1 MLVLVT
7 DFGLAGP
14 YTGQMKAVLHQQAP
28 GVPQVDLFA
37 DAPSF
42 DPRST
47 AYLLPAYAG
56 SFPLDSVFLVVVD
69 PGVGTDRGAV
79 VLRADGRW
87 FVGPDNGVLA
97 MVARRARTKRWW
109 RIAYR
114 PPAMS
119 NTFHGRDLFAPV
131 AASLAQGDPSALAD
145 IPGPAVPGSQWPDE
159 LEAIVYVDHY
169 GNLLTGMRAER
180 LPRAARLRAGKSL
193 VEPARTFGAV
203 AVGVPF
209 WYENSNGLAEIAVN
223 QGRADRTLGLRVG
236 DGVAPVAG
244 EPGLS

>member
-14 YTGQMKAVLHQQAP
+14 YTGQMKAVLHQEAP

-37 DAPSF
+37 DAPAF

-56 SFPLDSVFLVVVD
+56 FFPLDSVFLVVVD

-97 MVARRARTKRWW
+97 IVARRARTARWW
-109 RIAYR
+109 RIMAR
-114 PPAMS
+114 PRVLS
-119 NTFHGRDLFAPV
+119 NSFHGRDLFAPV
-131 AASLAQGDPSALAD
+131 AAALTRGETDALTDVSRPDTDCGD
-145 IPGPAVPGSQWPDE
+145 WPDD
-159 LEAIVYVDHY
+159 LAAITYVDHY
-169 GNLLTGMRAER
+169 GNLLTGLRADRVPEGSH
-180 LPRAARLRAGKSL
+180 LRAAGWL
-193 VEPARTFGAV
+193 VEPARTFGDV
-203 AVGVPF
+203 AVGTAF

-223 QGRADRTLGLRVG
+223 QGRADRLLGVGVG
-236 DGVAPVAG
+236 DGVAVVAG
-244 EPGLS
+244 EARVS